1 MLQYRDLVWH
11 NRRIYLEHFPVSQTK
26 SLLHLPPFPS
36 PFFPSAH
43 TWRTRQLC
51 CQTHEVC
58 CTATATLHLQS
69 STTKLTA
76 SPLCSTAGFKE
87 QEFPTSAPGVKL
99 TILVSTSHK
108 TADHHGLQLIFGG
121 GKGDG
126 EGDGKEKEQEWRCI
140 TPTPKKE
147 GLSYRPS
154 DPSDGMLEGC
164 WALQPSSTGLCYA
177 QNPSSAQHFPPFA
190 ATFLM
195 FAWWEIAPQ
204 SSHTSTVSELETC
217 SPIPV
222 LSLASSL
229 LSIFQ
234 LRLPNTRYDV
244 WLNRKQSSGKMSNTT
259 ALQNTA
265 KKRGALQQRNNP
277 TEQYGLG

>member
-154 DPSDGMLEGC
+154 DPSDGMAGLSPAAFQHRAVLCSKPFLCTALSPIRSYIPHVCMVGNRSTKLTHINRF
-164 WALQPSSTGLCYA
+164 WAGNMFPHPRSLSSKFTA
-177 QNPSSAQHFPPFA
+177 QYFSA
-190 ATFLM
+190 AT
-195 FAWWEIAPQ
+195 
-204 SSHTSTVSELETC
+204 S
-217 SPIPV
+217 
-222 LSLASSL
+222 
-229 LSIFQ
+229 
-234 LRLPNTRYDV
+234 
-244 WLNRKQSSGKMSNTT
+244 
-259 ALQNTA
+259 
-265 KKRGALQQRNNP
+265 
-277 TEQYGLG
+277 

>member
-1 MLQYRDLVWH
+1 MLHYRDLVWH
-11 NRRIYLEHFPVSQTK
+11 NQRIYLEHFPVSQTK

-36 PFFPSAH
+36 PFSPSAH
-43 TWRTRQLC
+43 TWWTRQLC

-76 SPLCSTAGFKE
+76 SLLCSTAGFKE

-108 TADHHGLQLIFGG
+108 TADRHGLQLIFGG
-121 GKGDG
+121 GNGDG
-126 EGDGKEKEQEWRCI
+126 EGDGKEDEQEWRCI
-140 TPTPKKE
+140 TPHIQE
-147 GLSYRPS
+147 GRTVIQTLRSFRWDGWVEPCSLPAQLLSYAR
-154 DPSDGMLEGC
+154 
-164 WALQPSSTGLCYA
+164 
-177 QNPSSAQHFPPFA
+177 NPSSAQHFPPFA

-234 LRLPNTRYDV
+234 LQLPNTRYDV

-259 ALQNTA
+259 TLQNTA
-265 KKRGALQQRNNP
+265 KKCGALQQWNNP

>member
-1 MLQYRDLVWH
+1 M
-11 NRRIYLEHFPVSQTK
+11 
-26 SLLHLPPFPS
+26 
-36 PFFPSAH
+36 
-43 TWRTRQLC
+43 
-51 CQTHEVC
+51 C

-154 DPSDGMLEGC
+154 DPSDGM
-164 WALQPSSTGLCYA
+164 AGLSPA
-177 QNPSSAQHFPPFA
+177 AFQHSCCA
-190 ATFLM
+190 M
-195 FAWWEIAPQ
+195 
-204 SSHTSTVSELETC
+204 LETLPVHSTFPHSQLHSSC
-217 SPIPV
+217 LRGGKLLHKAHTHQPFLSWKHVPPSPF
-222 LSLASSL
+222 SL
-229 LSIFQ
+229 
-234 LRLPNTRYDV
+234 
-244 WLNRKQSSGKMSNTT
+244 
-259 ALQNTA
+259 
-265 KKRGALQQRNNP
+265 
-277 TEQYGLG
+277 